1 MLPISL
7 ENFNR
12 TAYTI
17 PDRHISEYS
26 HLSNCIFIWYH
37 WAHLLLRISRL
48 EHTMVKRIV
57 FLIIVCAM
65 IGFAQDTIQPA
76 PTYKP
81 APAYPENAKK
91 LRVEAQIFLSVLISK
106 TGGVLEAELAQG
118 VVKYPGGR
126 VLLESKNDLN
136 KIPPSHR
143 NSAAKL
149 LEVAQQTARLWKFT
163 PATINGKSEEAM
175 IVLPFTFKL
184 NTGPA
189 SGVAPQFQLKK

>member
-1 MLPISL
+1 MHRSPKSTDRLGLTFQIVSL
-7 ENFNR
+7 FAIMGTYILKSRPEN
-12 TAYTI
+12 A
-17 PDRHISEYS
+17 
-26 HLSNCIFIWYH
+26 
-37 WAHLLLRISRL
+37 
-48 EHTMVKRIV
+48 MVKKTAL
-57 FLIIVCAM
+57 LIITCAM
-65 IGFAQDTIQPA
+65 IAFAQDTIQPA

-136 KIPPSHR
+136 KVPPSHR

-163 PATINGKSEEAM
+163 PAKINGKSEESM

-189 SGVAPQFQLKK
+189 PQFKLKK